1 MGAAPPEDRV
11 PVVRNADNSPVAFCS
26 SFQGLFRAADVVEL
40 SVVVVVQDKQTEGG
54 PVQLLG
60 ELRYRDV
67 AVGVAGEYGASPGSA
82 PDAYQL
88 LGPVIEGVGL
98 HFVVEGAAVL
108 ATDVLECRGAADDP
122 FAWNAVEVLGHWAD
136 EVAARRRR
144 RSC

>member
-67 AVGVAGEYGASPGSA
+67 AVGVAGEYGRRPVRLQMRTSFSVPSSRESAFTLWLRVPPSSPLTYSS
-82 PDAYQL
+82 
-88 LGPVIEGVGL
+88 
-98 HFVVEGAAVL
+98 VVAL
-108 ATDVLECRGAADDP
+108 PMTRSRGMP
-122 FAWNAVEVLGHWAD
+122 
-136 EVAARRRR
+136 
-144 RSC
+144 